1 MCYRNILKALCL
13 LVLSSI
19 YISVGVKHFTNPD
32 YFLAIMP
39 PYLKWHLEL
48 VYISGFFE
56 ILFGFG
62 LLTKYRKLSSWGLI
76 LLLIAVFP
84 ANIYLINSEKAQ
96 IALNITKEIAII
108 RAPFQ
113 LLFIYLAYWSSID

>member
-1 MCYRNILKALCL
+1 MFKKITIYLM
-13 LVLSSI
+13 SFFYI
-19 YISVGVKHFTNPD
+19 YIGIKHFTDPN

-39 PYLKWHLEL
+39 LYLYWHLEL

-56 ILFGFG
+56 ILFGLG

-84 ANIYLINSEKAQ
+84 ANIHLILSEKAQ
-96 IALNITKEIAII
+96 IALNITREAAII

-113 LLFIYLAYWSSID
+113 LLFIYLAYWSSIE

>member
-1 MCYRNILKALCL
+1 MFKKIT
-13 LVLSSI
+13 I
-19 YISVGVKHFTNPD
+19 YLMAFFYIFIGIKHFTDPD

-76 LLLIAVFP
+76 ILLIAVFP